1 MRQFVPRP
9 AAPPTSLVE
18 DAVKAYQEL
27 RYVSIFSIPLQR
39 RNIRA
44 DSGVSL
50 NMRKRCRLAFPFI
63 GIILFSI
70 VSYHSL
76 RVDRET
82 PSRYFWWSSIRL
94 DSDPS
99 NRRNSGAIQIPCQE
113 GKENCWELRTEWVD
127 PGLLEQ
133 FLMLSALP
141 AFVLG
146 GFAVR
151 SLGRMGINQVSSF
164 MFLMPVLICAWYYLI
179 GWLLDRWISKRSH
192 LSTATVGKK

>member
-1 MRQFVPRP
+1 LFVKYLARLPHS
-9 AAPPTSLVE
+9 AFSL
-18 DAVKAYQEL
+18 QGW
-27 RYVSIFSIPLQR
+27 
-39 RNIRA
+39 NICA

-50 NMRKRCRLAFPFI
+50 NMRKRWRVVSPVI
-63 GIILFSI
+63 GIILFNV

-99 NRRNSGAIQIPCQE
+99 NRRNWGAIPCQD
-113 GKENCWELRTEWVD
+113 GKENCWELRTKWVD

-141 AFVLG
+141 AFAVG

-164 MFLMPVLICAWYYLI
+164 MFLMPVLICAWYYFI
-179 GWLLDRWISKRSH
+179 GWLLDRWISKHSH
-192 LSTATVGKK
+192 LSTATLD